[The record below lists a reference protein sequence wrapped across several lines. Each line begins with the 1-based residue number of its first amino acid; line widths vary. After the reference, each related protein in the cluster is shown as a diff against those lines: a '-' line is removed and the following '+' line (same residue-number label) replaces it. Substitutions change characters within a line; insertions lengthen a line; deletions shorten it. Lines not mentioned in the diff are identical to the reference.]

1 MQSDIPIMPDDARG
15 AGVQR
20 LVDLVDFQDG
30 GVVSRPVLKKNKG
43 SVILFAFDREQGLS
57 EHTVPHDALVHVLEG
72 EAQITV
78 SGKSHRLAP
87 GEMIVMPA
95 NQPHAVHAP
104 ERFKMVLVML
114 RE

>member
-1 MQSDIPIMPDDARG
+1 LPDDALG

-20 LVDLVDFQDG
+20 LAELVDYQDA
-30 GVVSRPVLKKNKG
+30 GVVSRPVLKKGKG
-43 SVILFAFDREQGLS
+43 SVILFAFDRDQGLS

-72 EAQITV
+72 EAEITV
-78 SGKSHRLAP
+78 AGESHLVGP

-95 NQPHAVHAP
+95 NKPHAVHAP
-104 ERFKMVLVML
+104 DRFKMVLVML